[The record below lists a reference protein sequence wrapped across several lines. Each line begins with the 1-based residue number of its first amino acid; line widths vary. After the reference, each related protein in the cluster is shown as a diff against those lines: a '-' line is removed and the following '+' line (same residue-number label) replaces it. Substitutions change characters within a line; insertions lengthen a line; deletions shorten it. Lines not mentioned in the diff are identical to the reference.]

1 MKESC
6 CCCGH
11 LQGGDEEKLLFLWRV
26 FDTMKRAEVWKLM
39 TSLTTVRESKHR
51 IEEAEQTINTEVKKR
66 WKLINKIRRIQGVQQ
81 FKKQIKLNQAR
92 CDARDGLV

>member
-1 MKESC
+1 MKTDDES
-6 CCCGH
+6 H
-11 LQGGDEEKLLFLWRV
+11 YSTR
-26 FDTMKRAEVWKLM
+26 
-39 TSLTTVRESKHR
+39 KHR
-51 IEEAEQTINTEVKKR
+51 IEEAEQKINTEVKKR